1 MTAGP
6 VVLQG
11 VSLPTVVT
19 PTKQFGSDG
28 TNITDGVTLF
38 DGSGVAISAANPLQT
53 QSEPRGAS
61 AYNTTSDTAGYQV
74 KSGAGI
80 WHGIS
85 VNTAGLTSA
94 AVLYDGT
101 STSGTKL
108 ATVSTLAQVS
118 LFYDIAFATG
128 LFLVLT
134 GGTPADV
141 TITYF

>member
-6 VVLQG
+6 FATPG
-11 VSLPTVVT
+11 PALPALG
-19 PTKQFGSDG
+19 PIPRQFGSDG

-61 AYNTTSDTAGYQV
+61 AYNTTSDTAGYQI

-85 VNTAGLTSA
+85 VNTAGLTSTA
-94 AVLYDGT
+94 TLYDGL
-101 STSGTKL
+101 STGGTKL

-141 TITYF
+141 TVTYF